1 MARAAGF
8 EEAVHGR
15 LRRLRATTS
24 GSTTEGEAA
33 ALGPGRGC
41 ASFDGPLDEARFGVA
56 QEMVYA
62 RAAPAVAGAQWSGVV
77 TTVCQALLA
86 AGIVDAVAL
95 VAADPRDAL
104 APLPML
110 ARTPAELLRGR
121 GVKPSLAPS
130 LAVLDQVKADPL
142 IKRLLF
148 CGVGCSVQA
157 LRAVQADL
165 GLDELYVLG
174 THCVDNSP
182 SVGATK
188 TFLRAAGVDTGAAA
202 AAGDG
207 LAYEFMAD
215 FKVHVKR
222 TSTAEDGAQK
232 DAYEKV
238 PYFCL
243 PGTVAEVAI
252 APSCLTCFDYT
263 NGLADLV
270 VGYMGA
276 PLEAGSEMMAQ
287 WQQVCCFIS

>member
-1 MARAAGF
+1 M
-8 EEAVHGR
+8 E
-15 LRRLRATTS
+15 
-24 GSTTEGEAA
+24 
-33 ALGPGRGC
+33 
-41 ASFDGPLDEARFGVA
+41 
-56 QEMVYA
+56 
-62 RAAPAVAGAQWSGVV
+62 AGA
-77 TTVCQALLA
+77 
-86 AGIVDAVAL
+86 VDAVAL
-95 VAADPRDAL
+95 VAADPNDSL
-104 APLPML
+104 QPLPIL
-110 ARTPAELLRGR
+110 ARTSEDLLRGR

-130 LAVLDQVKADPL
+130 LAVLDDVKADPT

-182 SVGATK
+182 SIDATK
-188 TFLRAAGVDTGAAA
+188 TFLNAAGVDTQAAE

-222 TSTAEDGAQK
+222 SASPPFSSSASFSANAKVSDEQQSDT
-232 DAYEKV
+232 YEKI

-243 PGTVAEVAI
+243 PGAVAEVAI

-276 PLEAGSEMMAQ
+276 PLEEGNEMTSQ
-287 WQQVCCFIS
+287 WQQVHHLARAVIGFILLCTLQSTPPFLLSSK

>member
-1 MARAAGF
+1 
-8 EEAVHGR
+8 
-15 LRRLRATTS
+15 
-24 GSTTEGEAA
+24 
-33 ALGPGRGC
+33 
-41 ASFDGPLDEARFGVA
+41 
-56 QEMVYA
+56 
-62 RAAPAVAGAQWSGVV
+62 
-77 TTVCQALLA
+77 
-86 AGIVDAVAL
+86 
-95 VAADPRDAL
+95 
-104 APLPML
+104 
-110 ARTPAELLRGR
+110 
-121 GVKPSLAPS
+121 
-130 LAVLDQVKADPL
+130 VKADPL

-188 TFLRAAGVDTGAAA
+188 TFLRAAGMDTGAAA

-207 LAYEFMAD
+207 LTYEFMAD